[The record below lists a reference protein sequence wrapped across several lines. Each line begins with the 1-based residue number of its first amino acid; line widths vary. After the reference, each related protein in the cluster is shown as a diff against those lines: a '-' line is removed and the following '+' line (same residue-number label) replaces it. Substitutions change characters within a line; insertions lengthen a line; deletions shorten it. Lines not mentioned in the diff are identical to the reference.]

1 MKTLSTDVAIIG
13 AGTAGM
19 TAYRAVKRAG
29 KSALLIE
36 SGPYG
41 TTCARVGCMPSK
53 LLIAAADVAH
63 SARHAAPFG
72 VHVDNVR
79 IDGAAVMRRVR
90 NERDRFVGFVLDDI
104 DGFDASEKLTGHAR
118 FLSDTTLQVGED
130 TRVEARSVVI
140 AAGSSPV
147 IPGDF
152 SHLGDRVIVNDDVFD
167 WETLPT
173 SILVVGTGVIGL
185 ELGQA
190 LSRLGV
196 QTTLINRSAS
206 LGGLRDPQVRASAT
220 EVFSAELDIR
230 PNTVIQTTRRVGS
243 KVHVELCTS
252 DAPTSSA
259 PQAGGT
265 PCGTVVVDYILV
277 ATGRAP
283 NLHGLDLENT
293 SVQWDE
299 RRRPV
304 FDAQTL
310 QLSPAPI
317 FIAGDVTGSLPVL
330 HEAADEGTIAGK
342 NAAAWPDVGPG
353 LRRAPVAIVFT
364 DPQLAYVGQRYP
376 DLPDTGMVIGEVS
389 FSNQGRSR
397 IMLKNKGLLRLYAQE
412 EGGLFVGAE
421 MAGPH
426 MEHMAHLLSWAV
438 QQKLTV
444 FDMLAMPYYHP
455 VIEEGLRTAV
465 RDAVRQ
471 CRRLS

>member
-1 MKTLSTDVAIIG
+1 M
-13 AGTAGM
+13 
-19 TAYRAVKRAG
+19 
-29 KSALLIE
+29 
-36 SGPYG
+36 
-41 TTCARVGCMPSK
+41 
-53 LLIAAADVAH
+53 
-63 SARHAAPFG
+63 
-72 VHVDNVR
+72 
-79 IDGAAVMRRVR
+79 
-90 NERDRFVGFVLDDI
+90 
-104 DGFDASEKLTGHAR
+104 
-118 FLSDTTLQVGED
+118 
-130 TRVEARSVVI
+130 
-140 AAGSSPV
+140 
-147 IPGDF
+147 
-152 SHLGDRVIVNDDVFD
+152 
-167 WETLPT
+167 
-173 SILVVGTGVIGL
+173 
-185 ELGQA
+185 
-190 LSRLGV
+190 
-196 QTTLINRSAS
+196 
-206 LGGLRDPQVRASAT
+206 
-220 EVFSAELDIR
+220 
-230 PNTVIQTTRRVGS
+230 
-243 KVHVELCTS
+243 
-252 DAPTSSA
+252 
-259 PQAGGT
+259 
-265 PCGTVVVDYILV
+265 
-277 ATGRAP
+277 
-283 NLHGLDLENT
+283 
-293 SVQWDE
+293 
-299 RRRPV
+299 